1 MKKTCLLTLLCL
13 GLLGVIS
20 CSQNKKR
27 VQAFAETFVGYVN
40 ANQMDSIKAVYPT
53 ANFDSIAPLTADSI
67 QITETEGLYRV
78 NYGGSQWIEVKENE
92 EGTLTV
98 ENSKGIAVFPQEKY
112 EIAVGTGM
120 LNDSIPDIKAQ
131 ELLNDSTYFAWLNDK
146 VSRDLKENLKFS
158 RGRIKTET
166 GNNSISYNITWP
178 VTVTNKGNS
187 TISGSSY
194 NVTTRWYSYW
204 GDGNPGKGTKIT
216 IKGEDLAP
224 GETKTFTFRQKAFA
238 LNPPTLEYNT
248 SDKDFILK
256 MHKPT
261 GKEYQEYLDSK
272 K

>member
-67 QITETEGLYRV
+67 QITETDGLYRV

-92 EGTLTV
+92 EGTLTI
-98 ENSKGIAVFPQEKY
+98 ENSKGIAAFPQEKY

-120 LNDSIPDIKAQ
+120 LNDSIPDSKAQ

-146 VSRDLKENLKFS
+146 AKDSYDKVLEVNCINNKSGAKDEGVNGKMVVQIKNNLPIDMESKLYTIHYTMYQ
-158 RGRIKTET
+158 RPMGEDPT
-166 GNNSISYNITWP
+166 GW
-178 VTVTNKGNS
+178 
-187 TISGSSY
+187 
-194 NVTTRWYSYW
+194 
-204 GDGNPGKGTKIT
+204 KGTRTKPGISVR
-216 IKGEDLAP
+216 A
-224 GETKTFTFRQKAFA
+224 GETVNMTITDYGV
-238 LNPPTLEYNT
+238 LSNPRAV
-248 SDKDFILK
+248 LK
-256 MHKPT
+256 MPLDEYLAKYYKPT